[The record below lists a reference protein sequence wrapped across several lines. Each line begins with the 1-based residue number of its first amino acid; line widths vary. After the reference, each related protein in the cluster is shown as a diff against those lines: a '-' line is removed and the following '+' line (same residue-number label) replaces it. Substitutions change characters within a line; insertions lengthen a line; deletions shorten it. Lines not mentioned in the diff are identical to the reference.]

1 MAFTVTTLME
11 NTSPRAELAAEHG
24 LSLLI
29 EGGGRRILYDA
40 GPSPRFLLNARAMG
54 VSLDG
59 LDALVISHSH
69 YDHTGGAAALLARP
83 EKPAAIYVGWEFFT
97 PRFGRREDG
106 RYCEVGSVLE
116 QCAITAAK
124 VPCRVVGSEPVAL
137 GNGVWLVSGFDSLED
152 MEMPTD
158 AMVRKTEAGLEADP
172 FTEEL
177 AVVLELQEGLALI
190 SGCSHTGVVSMCRAL
205 QNRFGRPVTVF
216 VGGTHLMGADSDRIR
231 RTCLR
236 LRELGVK
243 QLGACHCSGEAAC
256 THFEANFPGFF
267 RNNVGTRLV
276 LE

>member
-29 EGGGRRILYDA
+29 EGGGVRILYDA

-54 VSLDG
+54 ISLDG

-83 EKPAAIYVGWEFFT
+83 QKPAALYVGREFFT
-97 PRFGRREDG
+97 PRFGRREDNV
-106 RYCEVGSVLE
+106 YQDVSSVLE
-116 QCAITAAK
+116 PCAIEESG
-124 VPCRVVGSEPVAL
+124 VPCRVVGDEPVAL
-137 GNGVWLVSGFDSLED
+137 GEGVWLVSGFDSLEE
-152 MEMPTD
+152 MEQPTA
-158 AMVRKTEAGLEADP
+158 AMMRAAEDGREIDP

-190 SGCSHTGVVSMCRAL
+190 SGCSHTGIVSMCRAL
-205 QNRFGRPVTVF
+205 EARFGKKVTAF
-216 VGGTHLMGADSDRIR
+216 IGGTHLMNADDSRIR
-231 RTCLR
+231 RTCSL
-236 LRELGVK
+236 LQGLGVRR
-243 QLGACHCSGEAAC
+243 LGACHCSGEAAC
-256 THFEANFPGFF
+256 THFEQNFPGFF
-267 RNNVGTRLV
+267 RNNVGTRIT